1 MLKQVKQLNERK
13 ILIEND
19 GKFYVVS
26 ESDPKLSPQE
36 VLVFPS
42 DENGNITSWTEVGGE
57 IGCGLDS
64 YMKRLLES
72 GSIVA
77 AWRYEAEDDIPW

>member
-1 MLKQVKQLNERK
+1 MVKQVKQLNERQ
-13 ILIEND
+13 ILVEND

-26 ESDPKLSPQE
+26 ESIPNSVPLE
-36 VLVFPS
+36 VLVFSS
-42 DENGNITSWTEVGGE
+42 DENGKITNWLEVGGE

-77 AWRYEAEDDIPW
+77 PWRYEAEDDIPW